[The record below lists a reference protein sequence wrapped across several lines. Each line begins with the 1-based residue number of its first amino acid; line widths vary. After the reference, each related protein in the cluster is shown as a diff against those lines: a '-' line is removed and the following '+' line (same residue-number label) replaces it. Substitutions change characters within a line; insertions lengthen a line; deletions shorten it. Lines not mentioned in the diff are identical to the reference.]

1 MIYLHIC
8 SSLKDDPQRAVAVKC
23 DTKHYSFYPSGPHK
37 NWHCNVFHRL
47 MPRMCWGWLTGLSSL
62 NLFLINMHSHSHDL
76 CDGHRV
82 VTHAS
87 QRCSVCSSERERE
100 AARSKGTQL
109 NECTCHIS
117 VSCFSRIF
125 QILITTSDPDLV
137 ELFGGTVSLLMS
149 WKGLI
154 WVIELVKGPPV
165 KSKLTLIVLKLSA
178 GEFV

>member
-47 MPRMCWGWLTGLSSL
+47 MPRMSWGWLTGLSSL

-100 AARSKGTQL
+100 RGSKVKGHAIKWMHL
-109 NECTCHIS
+109 SH
-117 VSCFSRIF
+117 FRFMF
-125 QILITTSDPDLV
+125 QSNFSDPYYDKWSR
-137 ELFGGTVSLLMS
+137 FGWIVWGHSV
-149 WKGLI
+149 
-154 WVIELVKGPPV
+154 
-165 KSKLTLIVLKLSA
+165 TLDVMERPYLGHRA
-178 GEFV
+178 R